1 MYGRT
6 VLQML
11 QQYERNTAYDGPDMN
26 VMTEEESE
34 SDEETDEET
43 GSVSFYLGLSPK
55 KLRTASKF

>member
-1 MYGRT
+1 
-6 VLQML
+6 ML

>member
-1 MYGRT
+1 MIIFTHAENTPFFALYGRT

-43 GSVSFYLGLSPK
+43 GSV
-55 KLRTASKF
+55 